1 MNIKAIKTDK
11 ITPTDKNIFTIL
23 DKYLKVFEE
32 GQILAITSKII
43 SISQGR
49 VVKIDETTKDELV
62 FQEADYYLP
71 KEENKYGV
79 YLTIKNNI
87 IIATAGIDES
97 NGGGYYVL
105 WPEDA
110 QETANKIREYLTKKF
125 NIKKAG
131 VIITDSKTTPLRWGT
146 TGAALVHS
154 GFNALKDYIGTPD
167 IFGKDFR
174 MTKANISD
182 ALATA
187 SVLVMGEGNE
197 QTPMSIIDDV
207 SFVEF
212 QDRNPTPEE
221 LSQITISIDDDLYAP
236 LLKNVEWKKGK
247 KA

>member
-11 ITPTDKNIFTIL
+11 ITPL
-23 DKYLKVFEE
+23 DKSIFAVLDKHLNAFEE

-43 SISQGR
+43 SICQGR
-49 VVKIDETTKDELV
+49 VVPIDKVSKDELV
-62 FQEADYYLP
+62 FREADYFLP

-105 WPEDA
+105 WPENA
-110 QETANKIREYLTKKF
+110 QEIANKIREYLTKKF
-125 NIKKAG
+125 NVKNVG

-197 QTPMSIIDDV
+197 QTPIAVIDDV
-207 SFVEF
+207 LFVEF

-236 LLKNVEWKKGK
+236 LLKNVGWKKGRK
-247 KA
+247 V